1 VSFTLGTI
9 LGRVTRQELRAVA
22 EPEVVCPL
30 GKTAFPSKRA
40 AREAHKAHRGDHTPM
55 TAFRCD
61 FCSKYHLGHR
71 RGAVL

>member
-1 VSFTLGTI
+1 MSFRLADI
-9 LGRVTRQELRAVA
+9 LGRVARQELRAVA

>member
-1 VSFTLGTI
+1 MSFTLGTI
-9 LGRVTRQELRAVA
+9 LGRVSRQEVRAVA
-22 EPEVVCPL
+22 EPEVVCPS

-40 AREAHKAHRGDHTPM
+40 AREAHKGHRGNRTPM
-55 TAFRCD
+55 AAFRCD